1 MADTPE
7 NEKEDKRQG
16 RIRRIRSLNMDEGVW
31 DAIRRI
37 LAIETLKGNTTSF
50 SDVAN
55 KAISEYAEK
64 YFAENA
70 GLLKGFGEGTGKS

>member
-37 LAIETLKGNTTSF
+37 LAIETL
-50 SDVAN
+50 
-55 KAISEYAEK
+55 
-64 YFAENA
+64 
-70 GLLKGFGEGTGKS
+70 